1 MAPLK
6 LSVAESGAEIG
17 QLSAMCQE
25 LDQECKRLIANIN
38 SHEKDVEGMLDFL
51 ELLRTSASNDR
62 EALHALF
69 DDDVRSALR

>member
-1 MAPLK
+1 
-6 LSVAESGAEIG
+6 
-17 QLSAMCQE
+17 MCQE

-51 ELLRTSASNDR
+51 ESLRTSASNDR

-69 DDDVRSALR
+69 EGDVRSALRWCKPSRCEPCSEGTRLGAF